1 MSEDVLE
8 QASEAMTE
16 EKPKVKRGRPRK
28 ADAEKAA
35 ADACRSYPANEET
48 GFR

>member
-35 ADACRSYPANEET
+35 ADACRPYPADQEA